1 MKIIFAFSFGVLLA
15 AAPAVARVVDVSITE
30 YAFTP
35 NPVSVSFGDTVR
47 WTNNG
52 AFSHTATSGK
62 SDSSPGL
69 LWDSPFLAHG
79 QTYDLPVTFTG
90 ADIPYFCRLH
100 YLTMKGFLTA
110 LTGVEEAGPASA
122 LRLSVRSLNPRS
134 VGIDVPDTRPVSLVL
149 YDAAGQPAGLILSR
163 ARLNAG
169 RHDVPLSGLALASG
183 FYFLRLEDGE
193 IARTARIAIL
203 R

>member
-1 MKIIFAFSFGVLLA
+1 
-15 AAPAVARVVDVSITE
+15 
-30 YAFTP
+30 
-35 NPVSVSFGDTVR
+35 
-47 WTNNG
+47 
-52 AFSHTATSGK
+52 
-62 SDSSPGL
+62 
-69 LWDSPFLAHG
+69 
-79 QTYDLPVTFTG
+79 VTFTG

-134 VGIDVPDTRPVSLVL
+134 VGIDVPGSRPVSLVL
-149 YDAAGQPAGLILSR
+149 YDAAGQPVGSVLSR
-163 ARLNAG
+163 ARLSTG
-169 RHDVPLSGLALASG
+169 RHEIPLSGPALASG
-183 FYFLRLEDGE
+183 FYFLRLESGE